1 MANDYPICFLISC
14 RRLLTQYGLVS
25 ARPHLYYHFLI
36 LYFSNGGHYVRE
48 AGGSCVGESKAIVK
62 RK

>member
-36 LYFSNGGHYVRE
+36 LYFSNGGTTLEGQE
-48 AGGSCVGESKAIVK
+48 AAVLGKVK
-62 RK
+62 Q